1 MAVRNT
7 CVVEEA
13 KDAGHAP
20 LQLGGGGLKTSEKSL
35 LGSQKFLFWCVGGG
49 GGSEIFILV
58 CGWAGGSEIFIWCVC
73 GGGGFIIGG
82 GGYFFGG
89 VT

>member
-20 LQLGGGGLKTSEKSL
+20 LQLGGKGVGVKNFRKVFAGGSEIFIL
-35 LGSQKFLFWCVGGG
+35 VCGWG

-58 CGWAGGSEIFIWCVC
+58 CGWAGGSEIFIWC
-73 GGGGFIIGG
+73 GGGVILLRGG
-82 GGYFFGG
+82 DNFVGG